1 LSKPLHNVRDVE
13 LRVSSFKFDLPDELI
28 AQRPIEPR
36 DRSRLMVIDRQR
48 GCWEHRTFD
57 ELPDLL
63 CSSDLLVR
71 NNSRVIPARLLGR
84 RVATGGKWHGLF
96 LRELP
101 EGTWEV
107 LASTRGRPVP
117 GEQVL
122 VGQNLNLV
130 LESKNPSGSWIVR
143 PDRKQNHD
151 ETTQSLLEKHGQTP
165 LPPYIRRGQGSAGEE
180 LNYQTVYAQH
190 PGSVAAP
197 TAGLHFTEEL
207 FRRLAASRI
216 TWVDLMLHV
225 GLGTFRPIEV
235 EHLEEHQMH
244 PEWAELSADAVAII
258 ESRRSER
265 GRIIAVGT
273 TSARV
278 LETASAG
285 GTLRP
290 FSGETTQFIRPG
302 HVFRGFDALIT
313 NFHLPCSTLL
323 VLVSAFAG
331 VDLIRAAY
339 AEAIQTHY
347 RFYSYGDA
355 MLIL

>member
-1 LSKPLHNVRDVE
+1 ML
-13 LRVSSFKFDLPDELI
+13 VSEFKFDLPDELI
-28 AQRPIEPR
+28 AQQPIEPR
-36 DRSRLMVIDRQR
+36 DHSRLMVIDRQR

-71 NNSRVIPARLLGR
+71 NNSRVIPARLIGR
-84 RVATGGKWHGLF
+84 RVATGGRWHGLF

-101 EGTWEV
+101 EGAWEV
-107 LASTRGRPVP
+107 LASTRGQPVP
-117 GEQVL
+117 GEHVL
-122 VGQNLNLV
+122 VGQGLHLV
-130 LESKNPSGSWIVR
+130 LESKKPSGSWIVR
-143 PDRKQNHD
+143 RDSKQNHY
-151 ETTQSLLEKHGQTP
+151 ETTESLLEKHGQTP
-165 LPPYIRRGQGSAGEE
+165 LPPYIRRGQASPGEE
-180 LNYQTVYAQH
+180 LTYQTVYAQH

-207 FRRLAASRI
+207 FRRLAASNI

-225 GLGTFRPIEV
+225 GLGTFHPIKV
-235 EHLEEHQMH
+235 EELEEHQMH
-244 PEWAELSADAVAII
+244 PEWAELSAQVAAII
-258 ESRRSER
+258 ESRRSEG
-265 GRIIAVGT
+265 GRIVAVGT

-285 GTLRP
+285 GTLRS
-290 FSGETTQFIRPG
+290 FSGETTLFIRPG
-302 HVFRGFDALIT
+302 HIFRGLDALIT

-331 VDLIRAAY
+331 VDLVRAAY
-339 AEAIQTHY
+339 AEAIRTRY

-355 MLIL
+355 MLIV